1 MHSPVSSD
9 GSGQPAGAL
18 PAASQVIGHRGDS
31 AGVPLRR
38 LQHGL
43 GESSAGNQQEEAL
56 PTVPAKASNDGIE
69 QLMSDSDPLRTFRFS
84 NIIDG

>member
-38 LQHGL
+38 LQPGF

-56 PTVPAKASNDGIE
+56 PTVPAKASNDGWIE
-69 QLMSDSDPLRTFRFS
+69 QLMSDSDALRTKRLAR
-84 NIIDG
+84 